1 MLSLLLLSVRRSV
14 NREYSNS
21 GMTNLTEYKNNLQTR
36 GATKCITCQEA
47 QDLGLLQRAVS
58 VPGPPVAGG
67 SWVRRDRQCSTTRS
81 SSSLLP
87 NVGSLQLYL
96 CLPPAWQ
103 GWGSFQRLMTTSNSV
118 FIYLLFTVCCTVS
131 KSESV
136 LTELETLQLHLRNKP
151 QLKTYIKL
159 NMTVKKRL
167 CLTVLDSGGNSYDL
181 AVNYTAY

>member
-1 MLSLLLLSVRRSV
+1 
-14 NREYSNS
+14 
-21 GMTNLTEYKNNLQTR
+21 
-36 GATKCITCQEA
+36 
-47 QDLGLLQRAVS
+47 
-58 VPGPPVAGG
+58 
-67 SWVRRDRQCSTTRS
+67 
-81 SSSLLP
+81 
-87 NVGSLQLYL
+87 
-96 CLPPAWQ
+96 
-103 GWGSFQRLMTTSNSV
+103 MTTSNSV